1 MSRSVAAAVI
11 VTQRVRAAI
20 DDHGSRSDIRAVSA
34 QTQLPLAPVAGS
46 ESFYVDLALSTAGR
60 SSTLLTGRRHE

>member
-1 MSRSVAAAVI
+1 MAAAVI
-11 VTQRVRAAI
+11 VTQRLRAAI

-46 ESFYVDLALSTAGR
+46 ESFYVDLALQHSWAIVDSAGGAKAR
-60 SSTLLTGRRHE
+60 IGS